1 MKRKNDFKPTSE
13 ASELVYP
20 DDVYVPKLIA
30 KFETDDNGKFILGDD
45 NDDEILKK
53 LEEVKNNFCMASDY
67 LSTAIDLISELNEEI
82 QPDNIVYNLCGLTEF
97 TYQMASS
104 LADFFNDL
112 SNQEFSNLTLLFPA
126 NLSPKELFFR
136 DND

>member
-1 MKRKNDFKPTSE
+1 MKRKNDFKPISE
-13 ASELVYP
+13 VSEIVYS

-53 LEEVKNNFCMASDY
+53 LEEVKCNFCMASDY

-82 QPDNIVYNLCGLTEF
+82 QPDYIVYNLCSLTAF

-112 SNQEFSNLTLLFPA
+112 SNKEFSNLTLLFPA

-136 DND
+136 SHG

>member
-1 MKRKNDFKPTSE
+1 MKRKHDFKPISE
-13 ASELVYP
+13 VSEIVYP

-30 KFETDDNGKFILGDD
+30 KFETDDNGKFILGGD
-45 NDDEILKK
+45 NDDEILNK
-53 LEEVKNNFCMASDY
+53 LKEVKNNFCMASDY
-67 LSTAIDLISELNEEI
+67 LSTACDLISELNEEI
-82 QPDNIVYNLCGLTEF
+82 QPDYIVNNLCSLTEF

-112 SNQEFSNLTLLFPA
+112 SNKEFSNLTLLFPA

-136 DND
+136 SHG